1 MYDKAVFLLVEDSA
15 DDVLLI
21 KRAFQKAN
29 IANPLY
35 VVPSGENAMLYL
47 SGEGPYRNRE
57 EFPLPA
63 VILLDLKLPG
73 KDGFEVLEW
82 IRTQPGLSN
91 LRVIVLTAS
100 DAMRDA
106 DHAYKLGANSFLTK
120 PVQLDRL
127 AEMMQALKGYWIWY
141 DSAPTAT
148 RPPRAKQSRARS
160 PKSKTQ
166 SRDTKPGNGG

>member
-1 MYDKAVFLLVEDSA
+1 MSDEALFLLVEDSA

-21 KRAFQKAN
+21 RRAFQKAN
-29 IANPLY
+29 IANPLH
-35 VVPSGENAMLYL
+35 VVTSGEEAILYL
-47 SGEGPYRNRE
+47 AGNGPYANRE
-57 EFPLPA
+57 EFPLPS
-63 VILLDLKLPG
+63 VILLDLKLSG

-82 IRTQPGLSN
+82 IRSQPGLSR

-127 AEMMQALKGYWIWY
+127 TEMMQVLKGYWIWH

-148 RPPRAKQSRARS
+148 RPPPAKKSKARIKS
-160 PKSKTQ
+160 SSGQNSKPKSNN
-166 SRDTKPGNGG
+166 DG